1 VLDLHRQP
9 KPLAVVEIARAN
21 QPVLPMLALDSLVVE
36 AGADVRAVVHIANDG
51 PDHRDVEIEVRFGGT
66 VAVDIDRLAPAD
78 LPAEALEDR
87 FTESVTGLRLD
98 RLPAHQPTAV
108 GEVVVRAPDVTG
120 GHDLLLTVRASGS
133 VIATNR
139 YPMHVVDLQAGAGC
153 DARVVGPADAALAAA
168 EVQVRDSG
176 PLVVAEGSLDAAVGA
191 RVRAELAAGQT
202 VVMLAQPSS
211 AESHYPLP
219 VQLADVETAWGSS
232 VFHFTT
238 DCDALPSL
246 PRRNVL
252 VAEESTVQARSAIVR
267 IGAAGFPDEPVVI
280 AYKPVPGSI
289 TGWVVGATA
298 VGAGRLVCCQYR
310 LTGPAVAG
318 DAAARALLRD
328 VIAWAATPRAPTTP
342 SQLQK
347 EDGRSLTYYSYPPS

>member
-51 PDHRDVEIEVRFGGT
+51 PDHTDVEIEVRFGGT

-153 DARVVGPADAALAAA
+153 NARVVGPADAALAAA

-238 DCDALPSL
+238 CSSLRSPPCRRGAPSCESGPQGSRTSRSSLPTSRCRARSPAGSSARLPSA
-246 PRRNVL
+246 PGDSS
-252 VAEESTVQARSAIVR
+252 AAST
-267 IGAAGFPDEPVVI
+267 G
-280 AYKPVPGSI
+280 
-289 TGWVVGATA
+289 
-298 VGAGRLVCCQYR
+298 
-310 LTGPAVAG
+310 
-318 DAAARALLRD
+318 
-328 VIAWAATPRAPTTP
+328 
-342 SQLQK
+342 
-347 EDGRSLTYYSYPPS
+347 